1 MQQWRGTAYNRAA
14 FGESKQSIS
23 LLLTGFTTN
32 GNNTFNF
39 NMTKKFW
46 IGLAIIFAI
55 ALIGVS
61 YQKFLKNP
69 RCAYEGSAIT
79 PIYEVDIVLMDKSVK
94 KFCSIFCASQWFRNN
109 VKLVNHVIV
118 TDEIRGNKIDSY
130 MAYFVESELITNETN
145 DNRIHVFQQRQDA
158 ITHAEKFHGTMTDD
172 PFSLDE

>member
-1 MQQWRGTAYNRAA
+1 
-14 FGESKQSIS
+14 
-23 LLLTGFTTN
+23 
-32 GNNTFNF
+32 
-39 NMTKKFW
+39 MTKKFW
-46 IGLAIIFAI
+46 IGLIIIFII

-61 YQKFLKNP
+61 YQKFLKSP
-69 RCAYEGSAIT
+69 HCAYDGSSVT
-79 PIYEVDIVLMDKSVK
+79 PIYEVDIVLKDKSTK
-94 KFCSIFCASQWFRNN
+94 KFCSIYCATQWFKNN
-109 VKLVNHVIV
+109 VTLIDHVVV